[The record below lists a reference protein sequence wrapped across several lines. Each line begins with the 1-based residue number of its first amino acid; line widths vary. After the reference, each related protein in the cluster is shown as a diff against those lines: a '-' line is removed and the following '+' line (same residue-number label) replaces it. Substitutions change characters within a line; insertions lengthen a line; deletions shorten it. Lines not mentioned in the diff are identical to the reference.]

1 MDTLISLITLIVALI
16 ILALQVISN
25 RRLSKVSGENARSI
39 KDILAK
45 FDELS
50 QLLTRGHS
58 EVLATLAELSEA
70 LLGPYRDVPN
80 KGTSG
85 SGPGKLRDLDE
96 KLNEI
101 LTKLES
107 LSQDD
112 GKDTPQKGSTGS
124 GGGGKQRVS

>member
-1 MDTLISLITLIVALI
+1 MDSLISWITLIVALI
-16 ILALQVISN
+16 ILALQVFYY
-25 RRLSKVSGENARSI
+25 RRLN

-50 QLLTRGHS
+50 
-58 EVLATLAELSEA
+58 EA
-70 LLGPYRDVPN
+70 LFGPYREVPN

-124 GGGGKQRVS
+124 GGGGKQSVS